1 MPSSREETD
10 ISSNV
15 IHLQR
20 KISQQQQQQKQKI
33 QVKTVKLNTY
43 IEISMYLHQNTAHV
57 WEGHS
62 EPYYALLR

>member
-1 MPSSREETD
+1 MPSSRAETD

-20 KISQQQQQQKQKI
+20 KISQQQKKI

-43 IEISMYLHQNTAHV
+43 IEISMYLQQNTAHI